1 MKWCMTCKRFDRAT
15 KTLGICTDT
24 GEAVGEKNSC
34 SDWDGDIDEK
44 MIREVVKLY
53 FKNYTVKEAI
63 EKVREMYQ
71 IRRDKI
77 AKNL

>member
-24 GEAVGEKNSC
+24 GEAVGEKNNC
-34 SDWDGDIDEK
+34 IDWDGEINEE

-53 FKNYTVKEAI
+53 FENCTVEEAI
-63 EKVREMYQ
+63 EKVREMYW
-71 IRRDKI
+71 IGGD
-77 AKNL
+77 NDVD